1 MLLKAYS
8 IGLFPMSEGADDP
21 ELFWMDPEMRGIFPL
36 DGMIV
41 SHSLAKLVRR
51 ERYAV
56 AVDRDFDGVI
66 AACAAATPD
75 RSETWINATIR
86 TLYRELFDMGFAH
99 TVEAYDEDRLV
110 GGLYGVAIGGA
121 FFGESMFH
129 RARDASKV
137 CLLHLAARLR
147 AAGYHLLDTQFVT
160 PHLATLGAIEVPR
173 ARYKRRLAEA
183 VARPG
188 LTEAWSEPPL
198 SGTRVVELLARR
210 YTNSR

>member
-1 MLLKAYS
+1 MLLKAYAM
-8 IGLFPMSEGADDP
+8 GLFPMSEGADDP
-21 ELFWMDPEMRGIFPL
+21 ALFWMDPERRGIFPL

-41 SHSLAKLVRR
+41 SKSLAKIVRQ
-51 ERYAV
+51 ERFQV
-56 AVDRDFDGVI
+56 VVDRDFDGVI
-66 AACAAATPD
+66 AACADAVPD
-75 RSETWINATIR
+75 RPETWINATIR
-86 TLYRELFDMGFAH
+86 ALYRELFDMGFAH
-99 TVEAYDEDRLV
+99 TVEAYDGDRLV

-147 AAGYHLLDTQFVT
+147 SAGYHLLDTQFVT

-188 LTEAWSEPPL
+188 LVEAWREPPL
-198 SGTRVVELLARR
+198 SGARVLDLLARH
-210 YTNSR
+210 